1 MSDRVLVIE
10 DEAIVRGLI
19 VEVLQ
24 DAGFETVEAD
34 RAEAGLELLSR
45 NSVSLVISDIV
56 MPGLSGLE
64 LLETVRA
71 SHPSLPVVLV
81 TGAGTYGNLTQ
92 ALANGASGI
101 VVKPFAHADL
111 VSAVQAA
118 LARARATEEELRERL
133 VAPTVA
139 AALANAIEARDVAMH
154 GHCERLSLLALT
166 IAERLELPF
175 EEHETVRLGAVLH
188 DVGKIGIPDRVLL
201 KPDPLSEE
209 ETALIRAHPLIGDR
223 LLEPLDLLDG
233 VRAVVRHH
241 HERWDG
247 TGYPDGLAGEQIP
260 TAARIVG
267 VADAVEAMSAN
278 RPYRKA
284 LRRDAIVHELIEGRA
299 AQWDPEPVDVA
310 LDLIRT
316 GELVFEATGFRLSA
330 AAPAEEPRAM
340 FSVLLVEDDHDHA
353 ELVGEVIRRSVD
365 DVRVIHAPDV
375 ATARRLLADSAWSLA
390 VLDHNLPDGSGLDL
404 LDGIRRADPD
414 VPILM
419 MTGEGSEQVAVDAFR
434 RGASDYVVKGDNS
447 LQELRTRV
455 RALLSA

>member
-118 LARARATEEELRERL
+118 LARARATEDELRERL

-166 IAERLELPF
+166 IAERLELPA

-209 ETALIRAHPLIGDR
+209 EAALIRAHPLIGDR

-247 TGYPDGLAGEQIP
+247 AGYPDGLAGEQIP
-260 TAARIVG
+260 AAARIVG

-284 LRRDAIVHELIEGRA
+284 LRRDAIVRELTEGRA
-299 AQWDPEPVDVA
+299 TQWDPAPVDVA

-316 GELVFEATGFRLSA
+316 GELVFETTSFRLSA

-340 FSVLLVEDDHDHA
+340 FSVLLVEDDQDHA

>member
-1 MSDRVLVIE
+1 VSERVLVIE

-34 RAEAGLELLSR
+34 RAEAGLELLAQ

-71 SHPSLPVVLV
+71 AHPSLPVVLV

-92 ALANGASGI
+92 ALAGGASGI
-101 VVKPFAHADL
+101 VVKPFTHADL
-111 VSAVQAA
+111 VAAVRSA
-118 LARARATEEELRERL
+118 LGRARATENALRERI
-133 VAPTVA
+133 VTPTVA
-139 AALANAIEARDVAMH
+139 AALANAIEARDVATR
-154 GHCERLSLLALT
+154 GHCERLSLLAVAL
-166 IAERLELPF
+166 AERLELPSDQ
-175 EEHETVRLGAVLH
+175 HDAVRLGAVLH

-209 ETALIRAHPLIGDR
+209 ETALVRAHPLIGDR
-223 LLEPLDLLDG
+223 LLEPLDLPED
-233 VRAVVRHH
+233 VRAIVRHH

-247 TGYPDGLAGEQIP
+247 DGYPDCLAGEAIP
-260 TAARIVG
+260 AAARIVG

-284 LRRDAIVHELIEGRA
+284 LRRDAIVRELTEGRA
-299 AQWDPEPVDVA
+299 TQWDPAPVDVA

-316 GELVFEATGFRLSA
+316 GRLVFESTGFRLSA
-330 AAPAEEPRAM
+330 APPAEEPHAM

-375 ATARRLLADSAWSLA
+375 ATAQRLLADSAWSLA

-404 LDGIRRADPD
+404 LDSIRRADPD

-419 MTGEGSEQVAVDAFR
+419 MTGEGSERVAVDAFR

-447 LQELRTRV
+447 LGELRTRV

>member
-1 MSDRVLVIE
+1 
-10 DEAIVRGLI
+10 
-19 VEVLQ
+19 
-24 DAGFETVEAD
+24 
-34 RAEAGLELLSR
+34 
-45 NSVSLVISDIV
+45 

-118 LARARATEEELRERL
+118 LARARATEDELRERL

-166 IAERLELPF
+166 IAERLELPAD
-175 EEHETVRLGAVLH
+175 EHETVRLGAVLH

-247 TGYPDGLAGEQIP
+247 AGYPDGLAGEQIP

-284 LRRDAIVHELIEGRA
+284 LRRDAIVRELTEGRA
-299 AQWDPEPVDVA
+299 TQWDSAPVDVA

-330 AAPAEEPRAM
+330 PAPAEEPRAM
-340 FSVLLVEDDHDHA
+340 FSVLLVEDDQDHA

-434 RGASDYVVKGDNS
+434 RGASDYVVKGDSS